1 MTLLLSR
8 SGVAY
13 KAIELYFSFF
23 FLWPDGQERSGDW
36 VYSTLSSVTGT
47 TSDGIS
53 QDINICWVSLYLR
66 ICVKMNNKNPAV
78 LRYAHWSAQV
88 FAFAAVLLLTATIAS
103 PLYAA
108 APAIDITGQWM
119 SSDIQCPAGT
129 NNSELL
135 TVVSMAD
142 QVMAVKVSGDACVP
156 AGYKL
161 FQGTVNGKVG
171 TVTCFGGTP
180 SLPLS
185 ASTQGVFFILDANT
199 IKVCDVTLVR
209 AAPFVS
215 ATQTLVAPTQTAG
228 VPTQTMVIPSAAA
241 PAAPPPSSYTAPPS
255 RTVPTVRPSGPTTAS
270 RKAEVEDVIAQAK
283 AQFAAGGAIAG
294 AIATNETYGS
304 LNAGSFKD
312 ERLGQLKAGYQYS
325 VVVVCENNCGEI
337 ALEVYDGS
345 STLVGSNSGKKPIG
359 SASPTIKAMPWTQVD
374 ITPTTD
380 QLYAARV
387 KMTSCP
393 NNPCEWGLLVASM
406 AVTKASA
413 TPAPAAASP
422 APAAASSNPRV
433 RDVMQYVNIL
443 LMEAAQNNGTVM
455 FRSDG
460 TETLANGG
468 WLNVP
473 LGYLDPGRMY
483 RFEGTC
489 DNACFNLDLG
499 LMDINGAFLGPMDT
513 DPDKEPYVEFQA
525 IAGQQYWMRV
535 YMAGCSSEPCNW
547 ALVGAVY

>member
-1 MTLLLSR
+1 
-8 SGVAY
+8 
-13 KAIELYFSFF
+13 
-23 FLWPDGQERSGDW
+23 
-36 VYSTLSSVTGT
+36 
-47 TSDGIS
+47 
-53 QDINICWVSLYLR
+53 
-66 ICVKMNNKNPAV
+66 MNNKNPAV
-78 LRYAHWSAQV
+78 LRYAERSAQV
-88 FAFAAVLLLTATIAS
+88 LAFAAVLLLTATIQS

-108 APAIDITGQWM
+108 VPAIDITGQWM
-119 SSDIQCPAGT
+119 ASDIQCPAGT

-185 ASTQGVFFILDANT
+185 ASTQGVFLILDANT

-209 AAPFVS
+209 AAPIVS

-228 VPTQTMVIPSAAA
+228 TPAQTVVMPSPA
-241 PAAPPPSSYTAPPS
+241 PMPPPPVTLPS
-255 RTVPTVRPSGPTTAS
+255 RRSPSIALPTVTASGPTAAS

-325 VVVVCENNCGEI
+325 VVVVCENSCGEI
-337 ALEVYDGS
+337 ALEVYDGR
-345 STLVGSNSGKKPIG
+345 STMVGSNSGKKPIG

-374 ITPTTD
+374 ITPTAD

-393 NNPCEWGLLVASM
+393 NNPCEWGLLVAGM
-406 AVTKASA
+406 AVTTASA
-413 TPAPAAASP
+413 TPAPAAVSP

-455 FRSDG
+455 YRSDG
-460 TETLANGG
+460 TETLPNGG
-468 WLNVP
+468 SFNVP